1 VASLREL
8 HADRGWRSG
17 ASIWILHA
25 APVAQG
31 LKADLDFSLL
41 WEEVTLDLS
50 LPWEEVVSPR
60 SLLTRR
66 PVVQARRQVSA
77 L

>member
-1 VASLREL
+1 MASLREL

-41 WEEVTLDLS
+41 WEEV
-50 LPWEEVVSPR
+50 VSPR